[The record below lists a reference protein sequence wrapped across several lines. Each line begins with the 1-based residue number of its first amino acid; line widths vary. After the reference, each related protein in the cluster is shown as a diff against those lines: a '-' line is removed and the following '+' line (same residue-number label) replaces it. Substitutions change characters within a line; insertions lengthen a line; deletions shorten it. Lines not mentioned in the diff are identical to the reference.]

1 MRIICSGR
9 VLVPFVQFPKSIG
22 KRWLSKM
29 SGPRVLLTP
38 AESLFRRFLLDCRK
52 QCSPDLELRF
62 TGGWV
67 RDKLLN
73 VQSHDIDV
81 ALSTMTGWQFAQ
93 ILQQF
98 IKDGRATA
106 YEEEARNLQLK
117 APLGSIHQI
126 AANPEKS
133 KHLETVTTRMFGFD
147 VDLVNLRKEV
157 YAEDS
162 RNPQMEFGTAEEDA
176 LRRDATIN
184 ALFYNLQTETVEDFT
199 GKGLDDMQ
207 RKIIRTP
214 LAPYQT
220 FKDDPLRI
228 LRLIRFASRLG
239 YEIEAES
246 MEAMKDKT
254 IHEALRA
261 KISRERVG
269 IEVDKMLT
277 GPDPYKAVTLMY
289 DLDLHS
295 TVFADPACKKHVDIS
310 KLPTIYDR
318 LHTLASKPHALFD
331 QLRLQADPAL
341 PWYLAAY
348 TPWKE
353 SEALA
358 LEACKEGIKASRKMM
373 KVIGDS
379 VKHLDA
385 VSEILQHLGKASC
398 SRSRLGMFVRSLGQT
413 WRSHIIYAMLC
424 EIAEQPFEEVID
436 RYQVLL
442 NVIQEQGLLSAA
454 ETVPILKGNKIQE
467 AMGVA
472 GGPWLTKATNMVVEW
487 QFDNPDGS
495 KEAALEMIRKRKAEL
510 GLD

>member
-1 MRIICSGR
+1 M
-9 VLVPFVQFPKSIG
+9 
-22 KRWLSKM
+22 
-29 SGPRVLLTP
+29 
-38 AESLFRRFLLDCRK
+38 
-52 QCSPDLELRF
+52 
-62 TGGWV
+62 

-93 ILQQF
+93 ILRQF
-98 IKDGRATA
+98 IDDGRAIA
-106 YEEEARNLQLK
+106 YEEEAKKLQLK

-133 KHLETVTTRMFGFD
+133 KHLETVATRMFGFD

-162 RNPQMEFGTAEEDA
+162 RNPQMEFGTPEEDA

-207 RKIIRTP
+207 SKIIRTP

-228 LRLIRFASRLG
+228 LRLIRFASRLD
-239 YEIEAES
+239 YEIEPES
-246 MEAMKDKT
+246 MEAMRDKT

-269 IEVDKMLT
+269 IEVDKMLN

-295 TVFADPACKKHVDIS
+295 TVFADPASKKQVDFS
-310 KLPTIYDR
+310 KLPTVYDR
-318 LHTLASKPHALFD
+318 LHILTSKPRSLSD
-331 QLRLQADPAL
+331 QLNLQADPAL

-348 TPWKE
+348 TPWKT
-353 SEALA
+353 SEAAVLD
-358 LEACKEGIKASRKMM
+358 ACKEGIKASRKMM

-379 VKHLDA
+379 VRHLDA
-385 VSEILQHLGKASC
+385 VSEILRDVGKATC
-398 SRSRLGMFVRSLGQT
+398 SRSRLGMFVRSLGRT
-413 WRSHIIYAMLC
+413 WRSHIVYAMLC
-424 EIAEQPFEEVID
+424 EITEQPFEQIIHK
-436 RYQVLL
+436 YQALL
-442 NVIQEQGLLSAA
+442 DVIQEQGLLCAA

-472 GGPWLTKATNMVVEW
+472 GGPWLTRATNMVVEW

-495 KEAALEMIRKRKAEL
+495 KEAALEMIRGRKAEL